1 MRDFHAAMVNGEMD
15 SEQMRQQLSGEIVG
29 LVKERYGIK
38 DLPDTL
44 TPEQYRSINNFA
56 MYLSNMEGKNELKEN
71 ILALYLA
78 LTLKGEWKQLRSGN
92 KIDLREYLKE
102 EHTLALEPIVGAQE
116 LVNSRIYGILGVDTE
131 SRQSFQSI
139 LQSDEMVRSEGMVQ
153 TTDVKL
159 MNLISNLRIFDDPD
173 IFSDELDLVRYNLVG
188 EYGDKTLNKTVALIY
203 RSLLNGN
210 ITLGEDD
217 QQIRTEIEA
226 ALKKSNLE
234 FTPENVKRYFQQG
247 LIPFAN
253 IYKIKQTIVE
263 GNVERRIEDLRQ
275 SLLPPSKI
283 IDIFAKLGEDFRP
296 QSGAMALT
304 QDINFLENLVVKK
317 ESELTQE
324 ELDEISK
331 YLSPIRQQLIV
342 LEEINQILAGK
353 TKPYNYTDVSVRGD
367 QLREQFKMIDE
378 IVNSKNEIEPLVS
391 TSTNDLNTIIE
402 NLRACLSCKTAEI
415 NNSTNLTFGE
425 SYKFYLYSAT
435 ASQSEGSIADQIV
448 YFVPIKMSGDEYEMS
463 FVFDQVYG
471 NSTPLILSN
480 HIGAII
486 AKMSKLRAVFPN
498 MQLSIFIPKKTLTS
512 VGTSAEIL
520 RDQYL
525 SSDLLVSEESLI
537 VDIPHSE
544 FGDHYVE
551 ISDESAPREPGQ
563 REAQGVLLR
572 MH

>member
-1 MRDFHAAMVNGEMD
+1 MVNGEMD

-92 KIDLREYLKE
+92 KIDLQEYLKE

-353 TKPYNYTDVSVRGD
+353 TKPYNYTDVSIRGD